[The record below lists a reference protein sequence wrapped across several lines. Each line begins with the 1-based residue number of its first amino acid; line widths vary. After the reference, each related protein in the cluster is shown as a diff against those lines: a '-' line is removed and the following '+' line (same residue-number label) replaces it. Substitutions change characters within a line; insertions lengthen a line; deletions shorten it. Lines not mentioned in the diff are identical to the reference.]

1 MRLGGP
7 RHQRHLPITN
17 ARERERERER
27 ERNFRFFFKI
37 LGYFELILKRG
48 IYSEGWVWAQAL
60 AMSGF
65 VMGSTPWQSGP
76 GGG

>member
-7 RHQRHLPITN
+7 RRQRQLPITN
-17 ARERERERER
+17 FRERERERD
-27 ERNFRFFFKI
+27 FRFFFKI

-48 IYSEGWVWAQAL
+48 IYSEGWVWAQAP

-76 GGG
+76 GRG